1 MVTQFQQ
8 APSISV
14 LYPYFKMIN
23 DLFLLL
29 QAVKFNNLL
38 YLVRTN
44 WEENS
49 MLNTFSICNFP
60 IGCSRE
66 SGSHLSN

>member
-1 MVTQFQQ
+1 MNPDYGTFMVTQFQQ

-44 WEENS
+44 PGGKQHVKH
-49 MLNTFSICNFP
+49 I
-60 IGCSRE
+60 
-66 SGSHLSN
+66 